1 MTGAQNPKPY
11 VKIVR
16 NGRDMDSTYN
26 AVSIIDGDGGLGL
39 HVGPMAMRLAI
50 QKAKK
55 FGVGCVI
62 VKNAG
67 HLGGAGYHT
76 SIAAKEGCI
85 GQVRCLLAEIINI
98 RV

>member
-1 MTGAQNPKPY
+1 MPGAQNPRPY

-16 NGRDMDSTYN
+16 NGRDIESDKN

-39 HVGPMAMRLAI
+39 HIGPMAMQLAV
-50 QKAKK
+50 QKAKR
-55 FGVGCVI
+55 FGIGCVI

-76 SIAAKEGCI
+76 SLAAKDGCI
-85 GQVRCLLAEIINI
+85 GQVIVDE
-98 RV
+98 VH

>member
-1 MTGAQNPKPY
+1 MNGAQNPRPY

-16 NGRDMDSTYN
+16 NGRDSTTDSS
-26 AVSIIDGDGGLGL
+26 AVSVMDGDGGLGL
-39 HVGPMAMRLAI
+39 HVGPMAMGLAI

-76 SIAAKEGCI
+76 SLAAKDGCI
-85 GQVRCLLAEIINI
+85 GQVIK
-98 RV
+98 VVK